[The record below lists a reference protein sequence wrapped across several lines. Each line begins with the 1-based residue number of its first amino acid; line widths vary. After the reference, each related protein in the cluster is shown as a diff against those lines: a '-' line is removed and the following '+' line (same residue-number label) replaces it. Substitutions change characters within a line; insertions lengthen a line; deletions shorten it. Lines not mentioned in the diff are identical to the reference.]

1 MTITA
6 QFPPTLLH
14 TGNYNLKYIY
24 CRHYHQSVLCSPLR
38 NQVDPVRE
46 LSDDISVINHA
57 RNLAKQATPMGLGAK
72 LGRVLA
78 LSKEKEREKERE
90 RERERKSVYEL
101 NNIITTVTSYRRRHL
116 SLLATANRA
125 ARQSGFRNLLHYS
138 RIHSSR
144 QFAGARRCIMSGC
157 TPW

>member
-38 NQVDPVRE
+38 NRVDPVRE

-72 LGRVLA
+72 LGRVLV

-90 RERERKSVYEL
+90 RERERESQFT
-101 NNIITTVTSYRRRHL
+101 NWITLSPRLLRTVGDIYLCWQLPT
-116 SLLATANRA
+116 
-125 ARQSGFRNLLHYS
+125 
-138 RIHSSR
+138 
-144 QFAGARRCIMSGC
+144 ARRVNLDSVTYCIIQGYIRRGSLQVHGAA
-157 TPW
+157 